1 MRLRQQSLFDSN
13 FQEEPFFKDQE
24 NPNFSAFD
32 TSESLTNNPVFEPGR
47 LGKRSDG
54 TKISKLYAKPH
65 LSFKFSYEYHV
76 KRKGSRFCFA

>member
-54 TKISKLYAKPH
+54 TKISKLCTDHRVVMGISEQQSTAK
-65 LSFKFSYEYHV
+65 
-76 KRKGSRFCFA
+76 